1 MMSSDSSAAAVFMN
15 GGEVISCQNTPEV
28 VVGGELQLS
37 TQRLWLL
44 TPFTQLLPGSVAE
57 LASLSANSAP
67 AQPRIQGPPLDPPVR
82 SLPMIFETCP
92 PAVKSCVYHS
102 VDAVVI
108 SRLPLNGDAC
118 G

>member
-1 MMSSDSSAAAVFMN
+1 MN
-15 GGEVISCQNTPEV
+15 GGEVISCQHTPAGG
-28 VVGGELQLS
+28 VGGVLHLIV
-37 TQRLWLL
+37 QRVWLL
-44 TPFTQLLPGSVAE
+44 PPFTQLLPGSVVE

-67 AQPRIQGPPLDPPVR
+67 AHPRIHGPPLDPPVR

-102 VDAVVI
+102 VDAVVT
-108 SRLPLNGDAC
+108 SRLPLKGAAC